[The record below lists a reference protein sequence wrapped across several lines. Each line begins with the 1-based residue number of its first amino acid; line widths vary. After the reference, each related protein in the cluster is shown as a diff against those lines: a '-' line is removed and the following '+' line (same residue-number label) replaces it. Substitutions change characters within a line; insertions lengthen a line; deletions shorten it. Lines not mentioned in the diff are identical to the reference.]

1 MARAHREVE
10 LKLEVPPAGIKR
22 LKRHLRRHP
31 AVKAPPRTDD
41 LTSVYFDTKGLRLR
55 REGFSLRVRDTGAR
69 RVQTVKRSGNGSAGL
84 FDRGEWEHAVDGR
97 SPDWRAAKRTPLK
110 RLLTKKLRAAARPL
124 FESRIRRTSY
134 RVRGRG
140 GDLTLALDEG
150 SIDAGSRSAPV
161 SEIELEVEGGDPAA
175 AFRFAQSLA
184 ALAPLTLAGKSKS
197 ERGYDLVT
205 GAAPRAVEA
214 ARVPLTADMDAG
226 RAFRAVAREGLRHL
240 VANRP
245 ALARGDAEG
254 LHQMRVALRRLRAA
268 LSIFSD
274 VVADGGIGHVKRELK
289 WLTRELAPAR
299 DLDVFLSEMPTP
311 PRRFAEDG
319 GDGVYRDL
327 AGRQARA
334 HARAETAVASPRVRK
349 LLLDLARW
357 IEAGPWTT
365 AKGAQAKR
373 RAQPIAKYAA
383 DELSRRRKTVEK
395 RSRRIDRLDPR
406 KRHKLRIA
414 VKKLRYAAEF
424 FAGLFDGKRAHKR
437 RKAFLA
443 VLKRLQSALRGLND
457 IATRERL
464 GAAVARSSGPR
475 AKRAGPQRAF
485 AAGWI
490 TATEEAR
497 AAPLLG
503 AAAKAA
509 AALRKTGPPWA

>member
-10 LKLEVPPAGIKR
+10 IKLEVPPAGIKR

-31 AVKAPPRTDD
+31 AIKHPPQTHD
-41 LTSVYFDTKGLRLR
+41 LTSVYFDTKQQRLR

-69 RVQTVKRSGNGSAGL
+69 RVQTVKRSGDGSAGL
-84 FDRGEWEHAVDGR
+84 FDRGEWEHAVEGKN
-97 SPDWRAAKRTPLK
+97 PDWRAARRTPLK
-110 RLLTKKLRAAARPL
+110 RLLTKKLRAGTRPV

-134 RVRGRG
+134 RVGGRG
-140 GDLTLALDEG
+140 GYLTLALDEG
-150 SIDAGSRSAPV
+150 SIDAGNRSVPV
-161 SEIELEVEGGDPAA
+161 SEIELEIDEGDPAA

-205 GAAPRAVEA
+205 GAAPRAVTA
-214 ARVPLTADMDAG
+214 APVPLTAGMNAG
-226 RAFRAVAREGLRHL
+226 EAFRAVAREGLRHL

-245 ALARGDAEG
+245 ALSHGDAES

-274 VVADGGIGHVKRELK
+274 IVADGRIGHIKRELK
-289 WLTRELAPAR
+289 WITGELAPAR

-311 PRRFAEDG
+311 PRRFAKAG

-327 AGRQARA
+327 VARRARA
-334 HARAETAVASPRVRK
+334 HARAEKAVSSPRFRT

-357 IEAGPWTT
+357 IEAGPWTA
-365 AKGAQAKR
+365 AKGAPAKR
-373 RAQPIAKYAA
+373 RAQPIGKYAA
-383 DELSRRRKTVEK
+383 HDLSRRHKNVNK
-395 RSRRIDRLDPR
+395 RSRQVERLDPR

-424 FAGLFDGKRAHKR
+424 FAVLFDGKQARKR

-443 VLKRLQSALRGLND
+443 VLKRLQGALGGLND
-457 IATRERL
+457 IAARERL
-464 GAAVARSSGPR
+464 GTTVMRSSGRR

-497 AAPLLG
+497 AAPLLK

-509 AALRKTGPPWA
+509 AALRKTGRPWA